1 MLSELSEWKSYI
13 QILTRSRN
21 SRQKCTL
28 LKIWIENICKQ
39 KIDTTLTAHQ
49 VLPFCALRVLS
60 ETDSTVLFFQYVSAS
75 RSGTEETER
84 TSRCCPILFHRPAPY
99 FNLSFYSGAYFYCIF
114 SKLEKINLKKRTD
127 LTTTILWVYSFGQ
140 GMVVGIFG
148 IATGSM
154 GISYSKIKDPVL
166 FKNALK
172 KVMIMAWVT
181 ISFSF
186 CIFFWIVV
194 AMAMFIDNYWQHCT
208 DYYCNGYHYHVIYPY
223 VFVGELLCFMIQW
236 GFLFYFINMLGSPCQ
251 CCAVDSCCY
260 TESFVGSAQAVP
272 QVLQQAYVPGQN
284 QVPPVQ
290 QVIQPAHYP
299 APVIIYQQPYGQQQ
313 LPQVVYQGQQNP
325 AANFEEKKE
334 TNEPVT
340 DQTGD
345 KF

>member
-1 MLSELSEWKSYI
+1 
-13 QILTRSRN
+13 
-21 SRQKCTL
+21 
-28 LKIWIENICKQ
+28 
-39 KIDTTLTAHQ
+39 
-49 VLPFCALRVLS
+49 
-60 ETDSTVLFFQYVSAS
+60 
-75 RSGTEETER
+75 
-84 TSRCCPILFHRPAPY
+84 
-99 FNLSFYSGAYFYCIF
+99 
-114 SKLEKINLKKRTD
+114 
-127 LTTTILWVYSFGQ
+127 
-140 GMVVGIFG
+140 
-148 IATGSM
+148 M

-194 AMAMFIDNYWQHCT
+194 AMAMFIDNYWCYESYYGY
-208 DYYCNGYHYHVIYPY
+208 YYCYTDYPY

-340 DQTGD
+340 NFNKQFYLRFPIIINFLTSN
-345 KF
+345 